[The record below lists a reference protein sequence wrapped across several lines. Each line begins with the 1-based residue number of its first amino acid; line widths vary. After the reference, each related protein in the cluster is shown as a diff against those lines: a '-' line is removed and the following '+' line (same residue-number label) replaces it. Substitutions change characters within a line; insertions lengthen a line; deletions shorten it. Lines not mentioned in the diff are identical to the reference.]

1 MGSLEMGLTD
11 EVLARRS
18 SSWMT
23 FPKAAGVSSDGLTPY
38 PEHTRAAVSGLG
50 AQGREAD
57 PAQARVVPALT
68 RHLPPP
74 LQRLRVSSVQSPPAL
89 LSAALGFLP
98 SRLPDARQL
107 DLDVENFHSNQYID
121 KVTLKSN

>member
-1 MGSLEMGLTD
+1 MGSLETGLTD
-11 EVLARRS
+11 EVLARWS

-23 FPKAAGVSSDGLTPY
+23 FPKAAGVSSGGLTPY
-38 PEHTRAAVSGLG
+38 PEHTRAAASGLG

-57 PAQARVVPALT
+57 PAQARVVPALN

-74 LQRLRVSSVQSPPAL
+74 LQRLRVSSAVAPAPPLPAL

-98 SRLPDARQL
+98 S
-107 DLDVENFHSNQYID
+107 
-121 KVTLKSN
+121 